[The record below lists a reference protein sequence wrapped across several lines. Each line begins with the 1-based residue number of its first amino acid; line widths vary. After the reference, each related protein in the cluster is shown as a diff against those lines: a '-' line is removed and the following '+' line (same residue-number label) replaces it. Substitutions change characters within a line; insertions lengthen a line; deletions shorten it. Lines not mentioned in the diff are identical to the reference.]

1 MFFSFFAF
9 LDKLWTILHKKK
21 SKKNL
26 DVVNNCELAFNVKG
40 LDTKSE
46 YALERE
52 KILIIRPCSPSQVYV
67 VDPRSFRGVQWRER
81 LC

>member
-52 KILIIRPCSPSQVYV
+52 KYL
-67 VDPRSFRGVQWRER
+67 
-81 LC
+81 